1 MAKFVPEIEQLS
13 EVLES
18 LELAFNLVLFLG
30 NIHYIAMIMANIMG
44 TDLQTNLQISC
55 FWA

>member
-30 NIHYIAMIMANIMG
+30 NIHYIAIIMTNIMG